1 MQTLAFTEHIKK
13 RNITSQME
21 DNKNI
26 GSKQPG
32 ENVPRVEQRE
42 IQASSGKMI
51 AADETAISNANQ
63 DETSPAGNEEAVI
76 LEIKTSDQFQTKE
89 NMEVHHHS
97 HAHGPDNHRGKNWKT
112 YFWEFLMLFLA
123 VFCGFLAEYKLE
135 HVIEH
140 QREKEFAKALYAEL
154 LDDSTAASNKLAR
167 RLEKEK
173 DMDYL
178 SSYFKDSS
186 LTDLPKNVYPAYTIC
201 LYLIN
206 SYSFEPKDGILS
218 QLRNSGSLRYFKS
231 VALQKLLGDLSVN
244 INNVRTRNE
253 QEYQYFASPIKLFML
268 KYFDW
273 NWLDELRKQ
282 DTASNVLDVINN
294 YRRSNRAI
302 ESKIL
307 NISSFDRSEA
317 SNMILF
323 YKQMLVSTRSL
334 QLNDYMITNRKLLG
348 VLRENYSFDNE

>member
-1 MQTLAFTEHIKK
+1 MEEHRKEEPGQTPV
-13 RNITSQME
+13 NILS
-21 DNKNI
+21 I
-26 GSKQPG
+26 GPG
-32 ENVPRVEQRE
+32 ENPPSGEKAVTGNEPGTIGTKQGET
-42 IQASSGKMI
+42 ASSK
-51 AADETAISNANQ
+51 S
-63 DETSPAGNEEAVI
+63 EEAVI
-76 LEIKTSDQFQTKE
+76 LEIKTTDQPETKG

-97 HAHGPDNHRGKNWKT
+97 HTHGKKNWKT
-112 YFWEFLMLFLA
+112 YVWEFLMLFLA

-154 LDDSTAASNKLAR
+154 LDDSTAAALKLSR

-178 SSYFKDSS
+178 SSYFTDSS
-186 LTDLPKNVYPAYTIC
+186 LTNLPKEVFPAFTIS

-231 VALQKLLGDLSVN
+231 IALQKLLGDISVN

-253 QEYQYFASPIKLFML
+253 QEYQFFANPIKPFML
-268 KYFDW
+268 KHFDW
-273 NWLDELRKQ
+273 SWLDKLRKE
-282 DTASNVLDVINN
+282 DTAANVLDVINN
-294 YRRSNRAI
+294 YRQSNRNI
-302 ESKIL
+302 ESKLL
-307 NISSFDRSEA
+307 NVSSFDRGEA
-317 SNMILF
+317 ANMVFF

-334 QLNDYMITNRKLLG
+334 QLHDYIITNQKILELLRKSYSL
-348 VLRENYSFDNE
+348 ENE

>member
-1 MQTLAFTEHIKK
+1 
-13 RNITSQME
+13 
-21 DNKNI
+21 
-26 GSKQPG
+26 
-32 ENVPRVEQRE
+32 
-42 IQASSGKMI
+42 
-51 AADETAISNANQ
+51 
-63 DETSPAGNEEAVI
+63 
-76 LEIKTSDQFQTKE
+76 
-89 NMEVHHHS
+89 MEVHHHS
-97 HAHGPDNHRGKNWKT
+97 HPDRHGGEKKNWKS

-154 LDDSTAASNKLAR
+154 RDDSTAAANKLTR

-178 SSYFKDSS
+178 SGYFKDSS
-186 LTDLPKNVYPAYTIC
+186 LTNLPKNVYPAYTIS

-231 VALQKLLGDLSVN
+231 IALQKLLGDISVN
-244 INNVRTRNE
+244 INDVRIRNE
-253 QEYQYFASPIKLFML
+253 QEYQYFANPIKPFML

-273 NWLDELRKQ
+273 SWIDNLRKQ
-282 DTASNVLDVINN
+282 DATPIVLDLINN
-294 YRRSNRAI
+294 YRQSNRII

-307 NISSFDRSEA
+307 NIPSFDRGEA

-323 YKQMLVSTRSL
+323 YKQMLVSTRTL
-334 QLNDYMITNRKLLG
+334 QMSNYIKTNHEILEL
-348 VLRENYSFDNE
+348 LRETYSLENE

>member
-1 MQTLAFTEHIKK
+1 
-13 RNITSQME
+13 ME
-21 DNKNI
+21 ETKNI
-26 GSKQPG
+26 EPEQPSENTPEG
-32 ENVPRVEQRE
+32 ETPTE
-42 IQASSGKMI
+42 SGRRI
-51 AADETAISNANQ
+51 TADETTMPGAN
-63 DETSPAGNEEAVI
+63 ESEAPAPVNEEAIV
-76 LEIKTSDQFQTKE
+76 LEIKTTEQPPSKD

-97 HAHGPDNHRGKNWKT
+97 HPNGKKNWKS

-135 HVIEH
+135 HVIEQ
-140 QREKEFAKALYAEL
+140 QREKEFAKALYTEL
-154 LDDSTAASNKLAR
+154 LDDSTAAALKLSR

-178 SSYFKDSS
+178 SNYFKDSS
-186 LTDLPKNVYPAYTIC
+186 LSDLPKNVYPAYTIC

-218 QLRNSGSLRYFKS
+218 QMRNSGSLRYFKS
-231 VALQKLLGDLSVN
+231 IALQKLLGDISVN

-273 NWLDELRKQ
+273 SWLDKIRKE
-282 DTASNVLDVINN
+282 DTAANVLEVINN
-294 YRRSNRAI
+294 YRQSNRNI

-307 NISSFDRSEA
+307 NIPSFDREEA

-334 QLNDYMITNRKLLG
+334 QLNDYIITNSKILD
-348 VLRENYSFDNE
+348 VLRKNYSLENE